1 MSDIKKLLTKVT
13 ELSKPAVVETAA
25 TAAPVSVQLNEDA
38 TLRVLAGVQTLAEAE
53 VKSVSGKI
61 THKVVDDLIKKHGK
75 AEAKKALK
83 KLCDEKKLDDEQRD
97 ELMSY
102 FDSQYKE
109 KAETKEVK
117 ESAPVSTTEVSESK
131 YDEKEEDNDVEES
144 ESDKTA
150 EPEAKAKLTSKSV
163 KEAAQSVRNTMIAER
178 AKSVKQQKAAGVALS
193 AKEGKAKAKPKGA
206 AKEMEKMSTS
216 ELKKIAGTKHE
227 GLPKTAKKT
236 VKESVDSRFAEK
248 HREKFRNA
256 MAREGFS
263 LDNDEDFPSRAP
275 RSATDTDSIPRRSQ
289 MGRTSGRDNDIPRRT
304 PKSFDSEMDNMD
316 IPRRTPKSFDSEM
329 DIPRRSQLGKSPRK
343 FNFEESFLENYLE
356 DDIDPIKEHF
366 RNLDFNEAFDD
377 EDDFT
382 DPSTSKFGDIDE
394 VESEFDDLENLPS
407 SNKDNSNSF
416 NPFNNDDDEF
426 DPDSFTTEPEEDDN
440 SFEFKPEMSKKRNS
454 FESKRNT
461 KRAIRES
468 VEPRLSFKEMVQ
480 IVKESGGQQQIDP
493 IDTPLWTWAQRVA
506 KQRLGE
512 GTRAEV
518 FAGLVYERMGGRFE
532 MFDTLTESKV
542 THRRRK

>member
-131 YDEKEEDNDVEES
+131 DDEKEEDNDVEES
-144 ESDKTA
+144 ESNKTA

-193 AKEGKAKAKPKGA
+193 AKEGKAKTKPKGA

-256 MAREGFS
+256 MTREGFS
-263 LDNDEDFPSRAP
+263 LDNNEDFPSRTP
-275 RSATDTDSIPRRSQ
+275 RSVTDTDSIPRRSQ
-289 MGRTSGRDNDIPRRT
+289 MSRTGGFDNDIPRRT
-304 PKSFDSEMDNMD
+304 PKSFDSDMD

-356 DDIDPIKEHF
+356 DDPDPIKEHF

-382 DPSTSKFGDIDE
+382 DPLTSKFGDIDE
-394 VESEFDDLENLPS
+394 VEDEFDDLENLPS
-407 SNKDNSNSF
+407 SDEDDSNSF

-426 DPDSFTTEPEEDDN
+426 DSDSFTTDPEDDDN

-454 FESKRNT
+454 FESKRST

-468 VEPRLSFKEMVQ
+468 VEPKLSFKEMVQ

>member
-1 MSDIKKLLTKVT
+1 MSDIKNLLTKVT
-13 ELSKPAVVETAA
+13 ELSKPAVAETAA

-131 YDEKEEDNDVEES
+131 DDEKEEDKDVEES

-193 AKEGKAKAKPKGA
+193 AKEGKAKTKPKGA

-256 MAREGFS
+256 MTREGFS
-263 LDNDEDFPSRAP
+263 LDNNEDFPSRTP
-275 RSATDTDSIPRRSQ
+275 RSVTDTDSIPRRSQ
-289 MGRTSGRDNDIPRRT
+289 MSRTGGFDNDIPRRT
-304 PKSFDSEMDNMD
+304 PKSFDSDMDDMD
-316 IPRRTPKSFDSEM
+316 IPRRG
-329 DIPRRSQLGKSPRK
+329 QLGKSPRK

-356 DDIDPIKEHF
+356 DDPDPIKEHF

-382 DPSTSKFGDIDE
+382 DPSKSKFGDIDE

-407 SNKDNSNSF
+407 SDEDDSNSF

-426 DPDSFTTEPEEDDN
+426 DSDSFTTDPEDDDN

-454 FESKRNT
+454 FESKRST

-468 VEPRLSFKEMVQ
+468 VEPKLSFKEMVQ

-542 THRRRK
+542 KHHRRK